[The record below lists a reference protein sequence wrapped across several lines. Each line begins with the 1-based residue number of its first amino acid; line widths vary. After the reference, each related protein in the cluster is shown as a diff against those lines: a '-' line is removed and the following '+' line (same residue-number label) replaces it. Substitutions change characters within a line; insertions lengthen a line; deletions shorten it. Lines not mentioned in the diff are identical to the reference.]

1 LKIFNGFLLKNILY
15 LLLLVILFFSSIIF
29 AQDSTESLAFK
40 NKRPKQKA
48 PYFYRPDLAYQI
60 WQKFKLTQEA
70 NAGDPLA
77 QHELGLRYLLGE
89 GMPADTSQAVYWL
102 KKAADQNLTSAK
114 YNYAILLINGIG
126 VPWNP
131 FAAFKLFQSAA
142 NDGMVQAQYVVGIL
156 YTDNLTVRRDF
167 NLAYYWIK
175 KAAEN
180 DYEPA
185 KEIIVK
191 LEPRTSKTIVDS
203 LLNTSGTPE
212 EKNPI
217 PNSSENLTN
226 SLGLVFID
234 FETLS
239 DSATTITDSMLV
251 EDINYIGADSLSK
264 ILLADKP
271 TKLNQLANKKNIDI
285 LSTLADNGCPEAQT
299 ILGRMYEKGIY
310 LNRNLID
317 AAVYYYRALRNDS
330 PLGTNLL
337 WKLSRET
344 DLLESVRKQ
353 SEAGNNIAKFV
364 WYGLT
369 SINFDN
375 RIVISD
381 ALHLLDESANAFYMP
396 AMVESGLNYYANR
409 FGRNN
414 VEKGLNIWKT
424 AAQLGSN
431 EAEIRITA
439 SRILDSFGDY
449 NKSEDFKKI
458 KNAAETGSLFAMV
471 TVGLCYEKGLGTS
484 QSKPKAVNY
493 LRLAA
498 QRGSRFAY
506 EELKRIYDTQRPG
519 DPEFLLSN

>member
-1 LKIFNGFLLKNILY
+1 LKHILY
-15 LLLLVILFFSSIIF
+15 LLLLVSLFFSSIIY
-29 AQDSTESLAFK
+29 AQDTTESLAFK
-40 NKRPKQKA
+40 NKRPNQKA

-89 GMPADTSQAVYWL
+89 GMPADTSQAVYWI

-126 VPWNP
+126 VPWDP
-131 FAAFKLFQSAA
+131 FTAFKLLRSAA
-142 NDGMVQAQYVVGIL
+142 DDGMVQAQYVVGIL

-175 KAAEN
+175 KASEN
-180 DYEPA
+180 DYQPA
-185 KEIIVK
+185 KEIISQ

-203 LLNTSGTPE
+203 LLSSPDTPQ

-217 PNSSENLTN
+217 PNSTENLTS

-239 DSATTITDSMLV
+239 DSATTITDSMLI
-251 EDINYIGADSLSK
+251 EDINIIGADSLSK
-264 ILLADKP
+264 ILLTIKP
-271 TKLNQLANKKNIDI
+271 KNLIQLANKKNIDI
-285 LSTLADNGCPEAQT
+285 LSELADNGCPEAQT

-310 LNRNLID
+310 FNKNLID
-317 AAVYYYRALRNDS
+317 AAAYYYRALRNDS

-344 DLLESVRKQ
+344 DFLESVRKQ

-381 ALHLLDESANAFYMP
+381 ALNLLDESVKAFYLP
-396 AMVESGLNYYANR
+396 AMLESALNYYSKR

-414 VEKGLNIWKT
+414 PNKGLNLWKT
-424 AAQLGSN
+424 AAQLGSI
-431 EAEIRITA
+431 EAENRLTA

-449 NKSEDFKKI
+449 NKSKDFNKLKY
-458 KNAAETGSLFAMV
+458 AAENGSLFAMV
-471 TVGLCYEKGLGTS
+471 TSGLCYEKGLGIA
-484 QSKPKAVNY
+484 QSKAKAVNY

-506 EELKRIYDTQRPG
+506 EELKRIYDTQRPP
-519 DPEFLLSN
+519 DPEFNISNKE